1 MSAFF
6 PRFRIL
12 LVRLNDPGHQ
22 RVADNVGR
30 REVGERNAAD
40 SREHML
46 SLNQTAECAA
56 RQANQG
62 DNASENRIRTD
73 SETGQEKN
81 KQKNLLK

>member
-46 SLNQTAECAA
+46 RLNQTAVRAA
-56 RQANQG
+56 RQVDLG
-62 DNASENRIRTD
+62 DVARD
-73 SETGQEKN
+73 DGF
-81 KQKNLLK
+81 